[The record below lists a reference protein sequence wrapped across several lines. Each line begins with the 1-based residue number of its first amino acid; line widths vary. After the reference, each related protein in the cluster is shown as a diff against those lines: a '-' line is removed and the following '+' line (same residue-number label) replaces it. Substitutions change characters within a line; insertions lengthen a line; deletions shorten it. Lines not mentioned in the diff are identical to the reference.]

1 MGDIYNDAGEM
12 GRQMQEDA
20 QRQQEEMV
28 SERQQ
33 QFRIPRE
40 FAEYLV
46 ELETRIHVLEGRP
59 LG

>member
-12 GRQMQEDA
+12 GRQMQGDA

-33 QFRIPRE
+33 QFGIPRE